1 MHDLI
6 RSVAPWVQQVLE
18 QVVGFVGLLF
28 FAFFGLLGALAK
40 FRVRILPFLVGA
52 TIVWVVLGLVAI
64 GTGARPFGL
73 GGMTTPHVQQAWL
86 SSALVKRAAFA
97 WLAGTGIGI
106 GLIAITVLYE
116 KFGQSRVLH
125 VGSLVMRTAFFLA
138 AFMIYL
144 RLYVIRG

>member
-1 MHDLI
+1 
-6 RSVAPWVQQVLE
+6 
-18 QVVGFVGLLF
+18 
-28 FAFFGLLGALAK
+28 
-40 FRVRILPFLVGA
+40 
-52 TIVWVVLGLVAI
+52 
-64 GTGARPFGL
+64 
-73 GGMTTPHVQQAWL
+73 MTTPHVHQAWL
-86 SSALVKRAAFA
+86 SSALAKRAAFA
-97 WLAGTGIGI
+97 WLAGTGIGV